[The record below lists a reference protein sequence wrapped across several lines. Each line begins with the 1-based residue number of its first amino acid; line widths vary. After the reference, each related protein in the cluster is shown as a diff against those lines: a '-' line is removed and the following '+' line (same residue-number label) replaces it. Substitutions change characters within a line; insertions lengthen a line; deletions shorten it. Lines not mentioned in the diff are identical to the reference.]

1 MVYNSTDITTAPKKS
16 KN

>member
-1 MVYNSTDITTAPKKS
+1 VYNSTDITTAPKKS